1 MKAKSKLRQAV
12 DLLCSRSTATS
23 EAYTQLVLECVR
35 ANEIDQ
41 AKRLQSHME
50 HHLFQPPD
58 PFLHNQLLHLYAKFG
73 KLRDAQ
79 NLFDKMLERDVFSW
93 NALLSAYAKSGSI
106 PDLRATFDR
115 MPYRDSVSYNTI
127 IAGLSG
133 NSFPKESLELF
144 RRMQRE
150 GLAPTE
156 YTNVSALNASAQL
169 LDLRRGKQIH
179 GSVIVHNYL
188 GNVFI
193 CNALTDMYA
202 KCGEIEQ
209 ARWLFD
215 RLTNK
220 NLVSWN
226 LMISGYVKNG
236 QPEKCI
242 GLLHEMRLSGHM
254 PDQVTL
260 STVIAAYCQCGRGDE
275 ARRVF
280 NEFKDKDIV
289 CWTAMLVGY
298 AKSGREEDALLLF
311 NEMLLEHFE
320 PDSYT
325 LSSVVSSC
333 AKLASLCHGQAIHG
347 KSILAGLDNNLLVSS
362 ALIDMYSKC
371 GLIEDARS
379 VFDVMPTRNV
389 ITWNAMIVGYAQN
402 GRDKDT
408 LELFENMLQE
418 KFKPDNV
425 TFVGVLSACL
435 HSNLIEQGQMFF
447 DSISNQHGL
456 TPSSD
461 HYACMVNLLGRS
473 GRIDQAV
480 NLIKNMPHEP
490 DFLIWSTLLSVSAT
504 KGDVARAEMAGRHLF
519 ELDPTNAV
527 PYIMLSNMYASMGRW
542 KDVAAVRSVMK
553 NKNVKKFAGYSWI
566 EIDNEVHKFTSE
578 DRTHPET
585 EQIYEELK
593 ILIRKLQE
601 QGFRPN
607 TNLVLHD
614 VGEEE
619 KLKSICFHS
628 EKLALVFGLIKKGN
642 GVSPIRIIKNIRIC
656 SDCHEFM
663 KFASMS
669 IRRQIILRDSNRFHH
684 FSNGK
689 CSCKDN
695 W

>member
-12 DLLCSRSTATS
+12 ALLCSRSTATS

-106 PDLRATFDR
+106 QDLRATFDR

-150 GLAPTE
+150 GLEPTE

-202 KCGEIEQ
+202 KCGEIEH

-260 STVIAAYCQCGRGDE
+260 STVIAAYCQCGRADE

-325 LSSVVSSC
+325 FSSVVSSC
-333 AKLASLCHGQAIHG
+333 AKLASLYHGQAIHG

-371 GLIEDARS
+371 GLIDDARS

-402 GRDKDT
+402 GRDKDM

-435 HSNLIEQGQMFF
+435 HSNLIEQGQVFF

-456 TPSSD
+456 TPSLD

-480 NLIKNMPHEP
+480 NLIKSMPHEP

-504 KGDVARAEMAGRHLF
+504 KGDVARAEMADGR
-519 ELDPTNAV
+519 
-527 PYIMLSNMYASMGRW
+527 M
-542 KDVAAVRSVMK
+542 
-553 NKNVKKFAGYSWI
+553 
-566 EIDNEVHKFTSE
+566 
-578 DRTHPET
+578 
-585 EQIYEELK
+585 
-593 ILIRKLQE
+593 
-601 QGFRPN
+601 
-607 TNLVLHD
+607 
-614 VGEEE
+614 
-619 KLKSICFHS
+619 
-628 EKLALVFGLIKKGN
+628 
-642 GVSPIRIIKNIRIC
+642 
-656 SDCHEFM
+656 
-663 KFASMS
+663 
-669 IRRQIILRDSNRFHH
+669 
-684 FSNGK
+684 
-689 CSCKDN
+689 
-695 W
+695 